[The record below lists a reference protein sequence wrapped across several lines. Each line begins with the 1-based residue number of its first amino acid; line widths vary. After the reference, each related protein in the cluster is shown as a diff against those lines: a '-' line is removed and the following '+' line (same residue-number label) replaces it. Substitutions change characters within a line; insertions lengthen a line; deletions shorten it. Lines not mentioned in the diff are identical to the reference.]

1 MYKIPSRI
9 KVLSPH
15 HTLRNYI
22 EPPLFL
28 TAHTHP
34 CPHPVHLYRH
44 LNAMFS
50 SLPTL
55 WCTCAVH
62 VWQLAATSV
71 LSHLREEAKKFAE
84 VGTLHAPDTSRISA
98 DKNAAIIKEKEAEK
112 EVENEVAEEVKVK
125 SSRLLGRVRKVKAA
139 PLSSELTPR
148 ASSSAPLKSLD
159 LEEAG
164 RLAMLRY
171 ADASSSSPLPK
182 VSASLS
188 VLCRTPLQVTAACSL
203 PFIKEITLD
212 FLEVHGLREA
222 VQEIKEAK
230 KIAVVATPR
239 IIKPNEER
247 LYTFYLRL
255 RADALLVRSAGF
267 LNQLLE
273 LGGAGALLTNSNITI
288 PDLRGMYIRTTVYTE
303 LSGSVL
309 YYENVRCRA

>member
-1 MYKIPSRI
+1 
-9 KVLSPH
+9 V
-15 HTLRNYI
+15 
-22 EPPLFL
+22 
-28 TAHTHP
+28 
-34 CPHPVHLYRH
+34 
-44 LNAMFS
+44 
-50 SLPTL
+50 
-55 WCTCAVH
+55 W
-62 VWQLAATSV
+62 WQLAATSV
-71 LSHLREEAKKFAE
+71 LPHLRQEARKFAE
-84 VGTLHAPDTSRISA
+84 VGTLHAQDAPRNSA
-98 DKNAAIIKEKEAEK
+98 EKSTAIIEEKEAGKEEEK
-112 EVENEVAEEVKVK
+112 EVKEEEMKVK

-139 PLSSELTPR
+139 PLSSV
-148 ASSSAPLKSLD
+148 SSLKSSPSSFSAPFKSLD

-171 ADASSSSPLPK
+171 ADASSSSSSASPLK
-182 VSASLS
+182 GAASLS
-188 VLCRTPLQVTAACSL
+188 VLCRTPLQVTAACGL

-273 LGGAGALLTNSNITI
+273 LGGAGTQLTNSNITI
-288 PDLRGMYIRTTVYTE
+288 PDLRGTYVRTAVYTVP
-303 LSGSVL
+303 SGSVRGERTL
-309 YYENVRCRA
+309 WSKMCTVSN